1 MIAFTLAAILIY
13 QMKLSSH
20 SVVSRWAIGIGRRND
35 LDLLARWYLDWY
47 EFSGLFWLLDWCKC
61 GHVVRLIYLQH
72 TLESDANP
80 QYQCSSL
87 TCSVWSSTVSLLL
100 LGLCFVQS
108 LRGPSPV
115 DIHSY
120 QSWSRIILRSLGDSR
135 WTGGGTNGENR
146 WSAVFRWFS
155 MDVI

>member
-20 SVVSRWAIGIGRRND
+20 SVVSTGAVGLGRRND
-35 LDLLARWYLDWY
+35 LNLVARWYLDWH
-47 EFSGLFWLLDWCKC
+47 EFSGLFWLLDWRKC
-61 GHVVRLIYLQH
+61 SHVVRLIHLQH
-72 TLESDANP
+72 SPESDANP

-87 TCSVWSSTVSLLL
+87 TCWVWSAKVSLLL

-108 LRGPSPV
+108 LRGLSTV
-115 DIHSY
+115 DVHSY
-120 QSWSRIILRSLGDSR
+120 QSWSHIILRSLGDSR
-135 WTGGGTNGENR
+135 RTGGVTNGENR
-146 WSAVFRWFS
+146 GSAVLRWFS